1 MKVFDVIPA
10 DFFSVL
16 VSPNREIYVDALMK
30 LYEMFNSEINI
41 KLKEYLNEIVLLL
54 EDREYLIEDNDAD
67 EVEGL
72 DSPRGKAR
80 LIERRFEK
88 TGWIEREFLDGS
100 FVEIITPN
108 PYSIMVMRM
117 LKALT
122 DDRTS
127 EYNSLVFSTYSALNQ
142 AKNENRDRMY
152 EALIVAKNNTEKLDY
167 ELRTFY
173 HGIRGYLRV
182 ISENSDVNLLL
193 KNHFEE
199 YKKISDRVYH
209 PVKTMDSIFRYS
221 GPIRS
226 ILSDLHY
233 DEEILDE
240 MTAKAISTKVYN
252 SEEDARE
259 DILSTIENIIDS
271 YNSISL
277 LMDEIDAKHSSL
289 TKQSIDKIRY
299 VMSADQSIK
308 GKLIDLLK
316 AYASADDESSEKI
329 AAMLES
335 NVNINRQEYI
345 DRGSLFHKNIKSR
358 RLNLPPQPIEQNEG
372 IEKEILE
379 TAIGKIKNGYS
390 EIKVKAY
397 IDNLFNDGKAQV
409 ESKELEINDD
419 TDYILTLLS
428 VVSAVN
434 ERHGYIIKLGRDY
447 VNKNGYRI
455 PEFVL
460 YKGGKR

>member
-16 VSPNREIYVDALMK
+16 VSPNRDLYVDALMK
-30 LYEMFNSEINI
+30 LYEMFNLEINI
-41 KLKEYLNEIVLLL
+41 KLKEYINEIELLL
-54 EDREYLIEDNDAD
+54 EDREYFIEDNDAD
-67 EVEGL
+67 EEEGIE
-72 DSPRGKAR
+72 SPRGKAR

-117 LKALT
+117 LKSLT
-122 DDRTS
+122 DDRVS
-127 EYNSLVFSTYSALNQ
+127 EYNSLVFSTFSALNQ
-142 AKNENRDRMY
+142 AKNENRDRMF

-173 HGIRGYLRV
+173 HGIRGYLR
-182 ISENSDVNLLL
+182 IIRENSDVNLLL

-226 ILSDLHY
+226 ILLDLHY
-233 DEEILDE
+233 DEELLGE
-240 MTAKAISTKVYN
+240 MTTKALSTKAYN
-252 SEEDARE
+252 NDDEVREE
-259 DILSTIENIIDS
+259 ILSTIEKIIDS

-316 AYASADDESSEKI
+316 AYASADDAHSEEI
-329 AAMLES
+329 ATMLES
-335 NVNINRQEYI
+335 NVNVNRQEYI
-345 DRGSLFHKNIKSR
+345 DNGSFYHKNIKSR
-358 RLNLPPQPIEQNEG
+358 RLNLPPQPIEENED

-379 TAIGKIKNGYS
+379 AVVEKLKGGYS
-390 EIKVKAY
+390 ETRVKSF
-397 IDNLFNDGKAQV
+397 IDNIFSGGKTQV
-409 ESKELEINDD
+409 DSKEIEINND

-428 VVSAVN
+428 VVSAVKG
-434 ERHGYIIKLGRDY
+434 RYGYAIKLGRDY
-447 VNKNGYRI
+447 VSKNGYKI

-460 YKGGKR
+460 YKGGK